1 MNNRYNYPWATVGFA
16 ESVADYDEEKRR
28 TRCRQ
33 ANEPAQNKTNSTMR
47 DRANF
52 IQITGKLSVGFGLTQ
67 HHARISKY
75 PDSESLAK
83 GC

>member
-1 MNNRYNYPWATVGFA
+1 
-16 ESVADYDEEKRR
+16 
-28 TRCRQ
+28 
-33 ANEPAQNKTNSTMR
+33 MR

-52 IQITGKLSVGFGLTQ
+52 IQITGRLAVGFGLTQ

-83 GC
+83 DC